1 MPCFYLTPKH
11 DDFNK
16 IPELQVFDPPCILV
30 VFLAGPC
37 CDGYVLR
44 RVMDCGRLGLHSS
57 LPALHNR

>member
-1 MPCFYLTPKH
+1 MPFYLTPKQ
-11 DDFNK
+11 DDY
-16 IPELQVFDPPCILV
+16 LFDLV
-30 VFLAGPC
+30 AFFVGPC